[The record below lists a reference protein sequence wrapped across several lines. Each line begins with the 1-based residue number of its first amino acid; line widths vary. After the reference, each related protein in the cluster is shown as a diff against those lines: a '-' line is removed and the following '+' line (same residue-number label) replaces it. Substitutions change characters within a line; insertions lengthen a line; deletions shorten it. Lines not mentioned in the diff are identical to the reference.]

1 MRFSATLAALA
12 VLMTAGCTTPAAH
25 HSTPHI
31 DPNLRV
37 APNPTRAPEVS
48 SVSVDFQLP
57 LDEAGYFMVDPAR
70 LSGFAKQYNSVGEGQ
85 LTLHIPEWAVY
96 APGVLDVQNMLAD
109 AGVPP
114 ARVHIKPYSAWGN
127 PLARSFLTFQS
138 YQVAAEYCSADID
151 NLAESRIDFKPM
163 NFGCSVRSNIA
174 AMVDNPSDFVRHAP
188 LKDATGS
195 RGQVLTEQYYEGSL
209 PEAPTT
215 EVN

>member
-70 LSGFAKQYNSVGEGQ
+70 LSGFTKQYNSVGEGQ

-96 APGVLDVQNMLAD
+96 ARAYWMFKICLRMQVFRQRAF
-109 AGVPP
+109 
-114 ARVHIKPYSAWGN
+114 ISN
-127 PLARSFLTFQS
+127 PIPHGAIHWHDPF
-138 YQVAAEYCSADID
+138 
-151 NLAESRIDFKPM
+151 
-163 NFGCSVRSNIA
+163 
-174 AMVDNPSDFVRHAP
+174 
-188 LKDATGS
+188 
-195 RGQVLTEQYYEGSL
+195 
-209 PEAPTT
+209 
-215 EVN
+215 